1 MKFTVEI
8 VNTTKAQALIHFL
21 EANDYVVQYDDNP
34 MSDVDWSQPG
44 RPATNEE
51 IEEMAMIM
59 DNEPDGEEVDIV
71 FDRLLKKYSS

>member
-1 MKFTVEI
+1 MTA
-8 VNTTKAQALIHFL
+8 KA
-21 EANDYVVQYDDNP
+21 YQYSQGDIP
-34 MSDVDWSQPG
+34 LSDVDWSQPG

-59 DNEPDGEEVDIV
+59 EKGPDGEAVDIV